1 MREING
7 IDDLIQRL
15 NELDANIETNSE
27 AIPLVHDLFNFIKDI
42 IPLMLEINAFMKDG
56 SQKIPSASNNLQFV
70 SQTTETAT
78 HEILDRLEFVNRKIA
93 EIKQEIGQK
102 NDSEMILNHIK
113 ALEDKTSEIFLAFQF
128 QDITN
133 QQLEYVNR
141 ILNAIY
147 QKFIELFNTSLK
159 VRARTL
165 FGKDLLAAI
174 EKELQKG
181 DHHADL
187 QKFHKATT
195 DIVRRNE
202 VSQDLIDKYFARK

>member
-42 IPLMLEINAFMKDG
+42 IPLMLEVNAFMKDG
-56 SQKIPSASNNLQFV
+56 SQKIPSASDNLQFV
-70 SQTTETAT
+70 SQTTEMAT

-102 NDSEMILNHIK
+102 NDSETILKHIK
-113 ALEDKTSEIFLAFQF
+113 TLENKTSEIYLAFQF

-147 QKFIELFNTSLK
+147 QKFVELFNTSLK

-181 DHHADL
+181 DHQTDM
-187 QKFHKATT
+187 QKFNKATT

-202 VSQDLIDKYFARK
+202 VSQDLIDKYFAQK

>member
-15 NELDANIETNSE
+15 NELDANIESNSE

-42 IPLMLEINAFMKDG
+42 IPLMLEVNAFMKDG

-78 HEILDRLEFVNRKIA
+78 HEIMDRLEFVNRKIA

-113 ALEDKTSEIFLAFQF
+113 TLEDKTSEIFLAFQF

-147 QKFIELFNTSLK
+147 QKFVELFNTSLK

-181 DHHADL
+181 DRHTDL
-187 QKFHKATT
+187 QKFNKATT

-202 VSQDLIDKYFARK
+202 VSQELIDKYFAQK